1 MSENIINIE
10 DYKKQIKII
19 KANNNKI
26 KSYNNKNNKMI
37 NFIIRDILRKLDL
50 TNDICELTGP
60 PIRGR
65 FKIDF
70 KRQTLEFRQRKG
82 VSFEPYYCI
91 KISNIYCSDSIEK
104 EINSLVKILKKHFI
118 SANKT
123 EYHSYLNKRKKHS
136 K

>member
-19 KANNNKI
+19 KANNNII
-26 KSYNNKNNKMI
+26 KAYNNKNSKMI
-37 NFIIRDILRKLDL
+37 NFIIRDILKKLDL

-60 PIRGR
+60 PFRGR
-65 FKIDF
+65 FKIDS
-70 KRQTLEFRQRKG
+70 KKQTLEFLLRRG
-82 VSFEPYYCI
+82 VSFEPYFYI
-91 KISNIYCSDSIEK
+91 NIRNIYCSDSIEN
-104 EINSLVKILKKHFI
+104 EISNLVKILKKHFI

-123 EYHSYLNKRKKHS
+123 EYHSYLNRQKKHS